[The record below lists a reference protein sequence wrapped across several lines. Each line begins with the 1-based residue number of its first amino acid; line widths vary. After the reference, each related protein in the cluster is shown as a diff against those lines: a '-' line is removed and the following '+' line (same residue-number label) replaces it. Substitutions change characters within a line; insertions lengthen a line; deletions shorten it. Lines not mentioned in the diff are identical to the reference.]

1 MIMVRACG
9 RSIVVTLFL
18 LAIAAAP
25 AAAQGNGCN
34 ASKLTATGKKCYA
47 KVRCVGVAAAK
58 GGAVDGQCLTRAET
72 NFASA
77 FAKANAKGT
86 CSTSGDAATIEG
98 KVDAHVQDVRD
109 DLWTDEPA
117 ENDCAAS
124 KLRAAGRKCS
134 CKLRCNATAARRGV
148 SVPALCL
155 QIGRASCRERVYI
168 SVAAASVKTRQ

>member
-1 MIMVRACG
+1 MVRAPA
-9 RSIVVTLFL
+9 SSVFATLCV
-18 LAIAAAP
+18 LAITSTP
-25 AAAQGNGCN
+25 VAAQGNTCN
-34 ASKLTATGKKCYA
+34 ASKLTATGKKCAA
-47 KVRCVGVAAAK
+47 KARCVAKAAAK
-58 GGAVDGQCLTRAET
+58 GGAVDGECLAKAET
-72 NFASA
+72 RFTSA
-77 FAKANAKGT
+77 FAKADSKGT
-86 CSTSGDAATIEG
+86 CSTNGDAAAIEG

-124 KLRAAGRKCS
+124 KLRATGRKCS